1 MDGTGEVMMGTRVEN
16 LAQNPAKASHA
27 WRWPLVA
34 SALLGISTL
43 ATMAC
48 GTQAAPSQQIAGG
61 AMSVNCGVGQ
71 QAIIRPAVVN
81 GQTISQVDCV
91 TTATQP
97 APGQINPG
105 QITTA
110 PMNPPMSTGPATY
123 GVPAG
128 YAPVSPAGYTPVS
141 YLAPAPVGAVAFSD
155 PRVRTVAV
163 NDRIVE
169 YRPRVVRRVRA
180 RSAKN
185 SAVIIASSA
194 GIGAGIGAAIHGG
207 KGALIGAALGG
218 GGAAIWDQ
226 ATRRH

>member
-1 MDGTGEVMMGTRVEN
+1 MRTRVEN
-16 LAQNPAKASHA
+16 LAQNPAQNPARNPAKASHA
-27 WRWPLVA
+27 SRWPFAA
-34 SALLGISTL
+34 SALLGIGAL

-48 GTQAAPSQQIAGG
+48 GTQAPPSQQIGGG
-61 AMSVNCGVGQ
+61 AMSVNCGAGQ

-81 GQTISQVDCV
+81 GQAISQVDCV
-91 TTATQP
+91 TNATATATATPQP
-97 APGQINPG
+97 APGQITPG
-105 QITTA
+105 
-110 PMNPPMSTGPATY
+110 PVNY

-141 YLAPAPVGAVAFSD
+141 YVAPAPYAATVAVSD

-169 YRPRVVRRVRA
+169 YRPRVVVRRVRA